1 MIKAVLFDLDDTLLD
16 LNLTAFLVR
25 YYQGLAERIAHASDR
40 PSLLVSPALALSLA
54 RMEDERRTDSLL
66 NRDFLRNTFF
76 SLTGIPLGD
85 PAFVHLWEEYDLT
98 VAPTLGG
105 GPVMA
110 RPMPG
115 GRAAI
120 EAVRSMGLTC
130 ALATNPNFSLEA
142 DLVRMGWAQ
151 VEPEDFVAISSW
163 ETATRVKPNA
173 LYYEE
178 FCAQLGF
185 APQECLMVGNNARLD
200 FPHPPCG
207 IRTAY
212 VGHARPQRAVWW
224 GDLQRFAD
232 DLQHVLATA
241 ERA

>member
-1 MIKAVLFDLDDTLLD
+1 MIRAVLFDLDDTLLD

-25 YYQGLAERIAHASDR
+25 YYQGLADRIARAAGR
-40 PSLLVSPALALSLA
+40 PTVAVAPALAWALA
-54 RMEDERRTDSLL
+54 RMEDERRTDSLT

-85 PAFVHLWEEYDLT
+85 PAYARLWEEYDLT
-98 VAPTLGG
+98 VAPTLGD

-130 ALATNPNFSLEA
+130 ALATNPNFTLEA
-142 DLVRMGWAQ
+142 VLVRMGWAQ

-163 ETATRVKPNA
+163 ETSTRVKPNA
-173 LYYEE
+173 RYYEE
-178 FCAQLGF
+178 FCGMLGL
-185 APQECLMVGNNARLD
+185 APEECLMVGNDARLD
-200 FPHPPCG
+200 ISHPACG
-207 IRTAY
+207 LRTAY
-212 VGHARPQRAVWW
+212 VGHAHPARAIWW
-224 GDLQRFAD
+224 GNLQRFAD
-232 DLQHVLATA
+232 DLPHVLALA
-241 ERA
+241 ERG